1 LKKFLVLGGMPAVV
15 SEYVRNRDTL
25 AAQKKLSNLIDSLK
39 ADFSKYKKRV
49 PELRIA
55 RAFQAVV
62 EQAGSKFMYSK
73 VESYDARQVKESI
86 RLLENAGL
94 IIPVVHTPANG
105 IPLGAQANYRKQK
118 YLLLDTGIFQRLL
131 GLELSDILF
140 SNDFSL
146 VNKGFIAE
154 QMVGLEL
161 LKSVPHY
168 EHKQLYYWTRENPKS
183 SAEIDYI
190 VQKGENIIP
199 IEVKSGTSGK
209 MQSMNIFLEEKQSEY
224 GIRTSLENFSQYDKI
239 KVYPLYAIGRLSKS
253 D

>member
-1 LKKFLVLGGMPAVV
+1 
-15 SEYVRNRDTL
+15 
-25 AAQKKLSNLIDSLK
+25 
-39 ADFSKYKKRV
+39 
-49 PELRIA
+49 
-55 RAFQAVV
+55 
-62 EQAGSKFMYSK
+62 
-73 VESYDARQVKESI
+73 
-86 RLLENAGL
+86 
-94 IIPVVHTPANG
+94 
-105 IPLGAQANYRKQK
+105 
-118 YLLLDTGIFQRLL
+118 LLDTGIFQRLL
-131 GLELSDILF
+131 AIELSDILF

-190 VQKGENIIP
+190 VQKGEKIIP